1 MRPPECAA
9 TFARKSVPIMALP
22 DNEPRFVPKGS
33 IAFFILL
40 VLIGLGIWFLVYSIM
55 IHRA

>member
-1 MRPPECAA
+1 MRAA
-9 TFARKSVPIMALP
+9 TFARKSLSGMDTH

-40 VLIGLGIWFLVYSIM
+40 VLIGLSIWFLVYSIM